1 MKTFKKFNFSIWKH
15 ESNIRQFPKNKA
27 PGKYKR
33 YPSINDRGLNLTK
46 DKNQISIMIDNVQI
60 LTNDIQQYFEIARR
74 KNLNQIRKEIYPE
87 LFKQ

>member
-1 MKTFKKFNFSIWKH
+1 MKAILDNFRKTG
-15 ESNIRQFPKNKA
+15 KNQS
-27 PGKYKR
+27 PGQISEILKIVR
-33 YPSINDRGLNLTK
+33 NPSINDRGLNLTK